1 MKKTCYCSQELCVC
15 VTLEYLKGIQWDSD
29 QLLNICSPFRG
40 LGQCN
45 KLAIDSLNKSS
56 TYSSILL
63 PGMAAANFK
72 AWCTTVILEAAFLN
86 NKKKASGLGQVHPN
100 THQAQTFKRTQWV
113 PATAFYCLCDKQN
126 KFRNFF
132 SQASMDDLFLMIFPV
147 ASPPNFSGN
156 V

>member
-1 MKKTCYCSQELCVC
+1 MKKTCYCSQELGVC
-15 VTLEYLKGIQWDSD
+15 VTLECLKGIQWDSD

-86 NKKKASGLGQVHPN
+86 KKKAPLAWGKYTQTHTKHRHSRGLSGCQQQLSIAYVTSKTNSG
-100 THQAQTFKRTQWV
+100 TFSHR
-113 PATAFYCLCDKQN
+113 PAWMICFSW
-126 KFRNFF
+126 FF
-132 SQASMDDLFLMIFPV
+132 Q
-147 ASPPNFSGN
+147 
-156 V
+156 